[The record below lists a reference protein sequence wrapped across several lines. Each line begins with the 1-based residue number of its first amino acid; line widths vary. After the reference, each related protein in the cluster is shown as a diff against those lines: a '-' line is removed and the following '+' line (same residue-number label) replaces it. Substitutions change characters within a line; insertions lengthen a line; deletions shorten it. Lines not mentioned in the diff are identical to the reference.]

1 MLIKIPIGVLW
12 DIPLGEMVESAFL
25 QDGELIMIMEC
36 INKMSA
42 KYENTV
48 TQYNIEVE
56 KLLYRI
62 YKYMFYMYA

>member
-56 KLLYRI
+56 QLLYCVYI
-62 YKYMFYMYA
+62 NI